1 MSNNHP
7 LKAALATADLI
18 HDRATL
24 LAAIERM
31 GQEIARDLAGRRPV
45 FLTIMNGGLIVAG
58 HLAIAL
64 PFDCEFDYCHA
75 TRYRGGTRGG
85 ALDWIKAP
93 RVALTGRDVL
103 LVDDILD
110 EGFTLHAVRDH
121 CLRQGAASV
130 RIAVLCR
137 KVHDRCVPGL
147 AADYVGVEVPDRY
160 VFGFGMD
167 YHEQG
172 RNLPGIFAL

>member
-1 MSNNHP
+1 MSRDP
-7 LKAALATADLI
+7 SLQEALATADLI

-24 LAAIERM
+24 LDAIARM
-31 GQEIARDLAGRRPV
+31 GQEITRDLSGRNPV
-45 FLTIMNGGLIVAG
+45 FLTVMNGGLIVGG

-75 TRYRGGTRGG
+75 TRYRGGTSGG
-85 ALDWIKAP
+85 TLDWIKAP
-93 RVALTGRDVL
+93 RTALAGRDVL

-110 EGFTLHAVRDH
+110 EGYTLRAVRDY
-121 CLRQGAASV
+121 CRAQGAASV

-137 KVHDRCVPGL
+137 KVHGRCVADL
-147 AADYVGVEVPDRY
+147 AADYIGVEVPDRY

-172 RNLPGIFAL
+172 RNLPGIWAL